1 MKKFFTILLLSAV
14 TTVQAQYHIPN
25 GSFELWKGGA
35 GSTYQSSDGSLGG
48 GKTALGMRQRPGD
61 EPLYW
66 EGSSINQKV
75 SMEKKEVLIESVSAN
90 GSTAVKM
97 TNKDVKVMGIG
108 STAPAFISFATP
120 WVYAISKVA
129 NCDGG
134 VYGGISFKGRPDAI
148 KGRFNRS
155 SNTGEKAHIIAY
167 LWRGTFKNNIK
178 SSVSNDTKDDT
189 DKAVMGKES
198 NLVQSGTLVA
208 SCDYEFASTNGWEE
222 IVVPL
227 NYVSDAAPEKVN
239 VILSS
244 GDYWTRGNIKHGSV
258 LEADDVQFVYYSEL
272 SELKYNGRS
281 LFVAGRTAYEVAD
294 EYDESKLTVKSNGRS
309 ATIEKKFYPN
319 SNLLVITIKGGDYSE
334 NQSNSNSY
342 TILFNQSGTVEPTP
356 DGQVDYT
363 PSYTGV
369 KSNGSRW
376 INQISLNSAEFANEA
391 ANTLVVDNSATLC
404 FNDYTSSVKMKA
416 GVGETVTMT
425 VNIGDA
431 SWMNAY
437 VYIDT
442 DKNGF
447 AASIADGSNW
457 APADDL
463 VSYSFYNNDG
473 SSDENGWNSAGESV
487 SGDARSTTTLPQ
499 FTVPAEPGVYRV
511 RVKLDWCNIDP
522 KGDRDGKF
530 GDFMSN
536 GGQIVDF
543 LLQVGGDEV
552 VEPEPEP
559 EPTPTPEP
567 GSYTPYYTG
576 EKSRNNRWINS
587 VSLSSSFHNN
597 EALVVDNSAG
607 LCFNDYT
614 SSVEMKAVA
623 GETVTMTVNIGDAS
637 WMNTYVYI
645 DADSDGFTASIAD
658 GNNWAPADDLV
669 SYSFYNNGSDSDE
682 NGWNSAGEAISGDAR
697 STTALPQFTVPA
709 EVGVYR
715 VRVKLD
721 WCNID
726 PNGDQDGKF
735 GDFMANGGQ
744 IVDFMLSVTEA
755 TGVDA
760 VVEEQCVKGI
770 FDMQGRKIEEITAPG
785 VYIING
791 KKYLVK

>member
-1 MKKFFTILLLSAV
+1 
-14 TTVQAQYHIPN
+14 
-25 GSFELWKGGA
+25 
-35 GSTYQSSDGSLGG
+35 
-48 GKTALGMRQRPGD
+48 
-61 EPLYW
+61 
-66 EGSSINQKV
+66 
-75 SMEKKEVLIESVSAN
+75 
-90 GSTAVKM
+90 
-97 TNKDVKVMGIG
+97 
-108 STAPAFISFATP
+108 
-120 WVYAISKVA
+120 
-129 NCDGG
+129 
-134 VYGGISFKGRPDAI
+134 
-148 KGRFNRS
+148 
-155 SNTGEKAHIIAY
+155 
-167 LWRGTFKNNIK
+167 
-178 SSVSNDTKDDT
+178 
-189 DKAVMGKES
+189 
-198 NLVQSGTLVA
+198 
-208 SCDYEFASTNGWEE
+208 
-222 IVVPL
+222 
-227 NYVSDAAPEKVN
+227 
-239 VILSS
+239 
-244 GDYWTRGNIKHGSV
+244 
-258 LEADDVQFVYYSEL
+258 
-272 SELKYNGRS
+272 
-281 LFVAGRTAYEVAD
+281 
-294 EYDESKLTVKSNGRS
+294 
-309 ATIEKKFYPN
+309 
-319 SNLLVITIKGGDYSE
+319 
-334 NQSNSNSY
+334 
-342 TILFNQSGTVEPTP
+342 
-356 DGQVDYT
+356 
-363 PSYTGV
+363 
-369 KSNGSRW
+369 
-376 INQISLNSAEFANEA
+376 
-391 ANTLVVDNSATLC
+391 
-404 FNDYTSSVKMKA
+404 
-416 GVGETVTMT
+416 
-425 VNIGDA
+425 
-431 SWMNAY
+431 
-437 VYIDT
+437 
-442 DKNGF
+442 
-447 AASIADGSNW
+447 ASIADGSNW

-499 FTVPAEPGVYRV
+499 FTVPAEPGIYRV

-522 KGDRDGKF
+522 NGDQDGKF

-552 VEPEPEP
+552 VEPEPEPEP

-623 GETVTMTVNIGDAS
+623 GETVTMSVNIGDAS

-744 IVDFMLSVTEA
+744 IVDFMLCVTEA

>member
-1 MKKFFTILLLSAV
+1 MKKFFTILLLSAAV
-14 TTVQAQYHIPN
+14 AAQAQYHIPN
-25 GSFELWKGGA
+25 GSFELWKGSA

-120 WVYAISKVA
+120 WVYAISTVA

-227 NYVSDAAPEKVN
+227 NYVSNEAPEKVN

-272 SELKYNGRS
+272 SELKYNGRN

-342 TILFNQSGTVEPTP
+342 TILFNQGGGVEPTP
-356 DGQVDYT
+356 GETNYT
-363 PSYTGV
+363 PSFTGV
-369 KSNGSRW
+369 KTNGSRW

-416 GVGETVTMT
+416 GVGETVTMN

-447 AASIADGSNW
+447 TASIANGSSW

-463 VSYSFYNNDG
+463 VSYSFFNNDG
-473 SSDENGWNSAGESV
+473 S
-487 SGDARSTTTLPQ
+487 
-499 FTVPAEPGVYRV
+499 
-511 RVKLDWCNIDP
+511 
-522 KGDRDGKF
+522 
-530 GDFMSN
+530 
-536 GGQIVDF
+536 
-543 LLQVGGDEV
+543 
-552 VEPEPEP
+552 
-559 EPTPTPEP
+559 
-567 GSYTPYYTG
+567 
-576 EKSRNNRWINS
+576 
-587 VSLSSSFHNN
+587 
-597 EALVVDNSAG
+597 
-607 LCFNDYT
+607 
-614 SSVEMKAVA
+614 
-623 GETVTMTVNIGDAS
+623 
-637 WMNTYVYI
+637 
-645 DADSDGFTASIAD
+645 
-658 GNNWAPADDLV
+658 
-669 SYSFYNNGSDSDE
+669 SDE

-697 STTALPQFTVPA
+697 STTTLPQFTVPA
-709 EVGVYR
+709 EPGIYR

-744 IVDFMLSVTEA
+744 IVDFMLNVTDA
-755 TGVDA
+755 TGVDV
-760 VVEEQCVKGI
+760 VVEEEFVKGI
-770 FDMQGRKIEEITAPG
+770 FDMQGRKVEEITAPG

-791 KKYLVK
+791 KKFLVK